1 MVSRDP
7 RDQSS
12 PNLGNMC
19 PLVKPLTTPNFI
31 MLHQTVYKKS
41 TTIFFTPSLFW
52 CPGGTVPLRSR
63 KKTLRKLV
71 ALRQKYL
78 RYLPWKVFDP
88 RKVGQSSSNLGR
100 KCLLSR
106 PITMLNFGEKQGP
119 PCSPIWVVMYS
130 KSPLSS
136 CQISSHSKNRSMRI
150 CCQSSL
156 ISFIC

>member
-1 MVSRDP
+1 VSIG
-7 RDQSS
+7 Q
-12 PNLGNMC
+12 
-19 PLVKPLTTPNFI
+19 TPNYAK
-31 MLHQTVYKKS
+31 LHHAPPNGVQEKHYK
-41 TTIFFTPSLFW
+41 FFLHLHYFGD
-52 CPGGTVPLRSR
+52 PGGTVPLGSW
-63 KKTLRKLV
+63 KKTLPKLV
-71 ALRQKYL
+71 ALRQKCP

-130 KSPLSS
+130 KAPLSS
-136 CQISSHSKNRSMRI
+136 CQISNHSKNPSMRI